1 MLVFSI
7 VVAMFLAGALMLVL
21 PAVLRTRAPDA
32 PGAGEAALAVHRA
45 QWLELDRDVQAGHLD
60 VQQLA
65 QARAE
70 LDVRAREV
78 VADAVAVAPKPS
90 RRTAWALALWLPVAS
105 VSLYA
110 WLGHP
115 QSLQDAQQAA
125 SQHGSSPAQM
135 QQMVATLAERLKA
148 QPDNLEG
155 WTMLARSYVA
165 LGRHRDAATALQRA
179 NALAPGN
186 PDLLADLADLLGM
199 AQGRR
204 LAGEPARLIQ
214 QALDIDPAHRKALA
228 LAGTVAF
235 EAQDFDA
242 ARGYWQRLLAVVPA
256 ESALAKSVRGS
267 IADAAARA
275 AGAGSPA
282 AAAPVA
288 AAVQVAPAATTAA
301 AAPGRTVSGEVAIDP
316 ALAPKL
322 RPGDTL
328 FVFARAAEGPRM
340 PLAILRR
347 EAALPLRFTLD
358 DSMAMSP
365 QAKLSRAASV
375 VVGVR
380 VSRSGQATPQPGD
393 LVGQSDAVAPGTQ
406 GLRIVIDR
414 VQP

>member
-21 PAVLRTRAPDA
+21 PAVLRSRAGSE
-32 PGAGEAALAVHRA
+32 PGAAEAALAVHRA
-45 QWLELDRDVQAGHLD
+45 QWYELDRDVQAGNLD
-60 VQQLA
+60 VRQLA
-65 QARAE
+65 EARAE
-70 LDVRAREV
+70 IDRRAREV
-78 VADAVAVAPKPS
+78 AADGAAVASRPS
-90 RRTAWALALWLPVAS
+90 RRTAWALALWLPA
-105 VSLYA
+105 VSLSMYA

-115 QSLQDAQQAA
+115 QSLQDAQQTA
-125 SQHGSSPAQM
+125 SRHGSSPAQM
-135 QQMVATLAERLKA
+135 QQMVAMLAERLKA
-148 QPDNLEG
+148 EPDNLEG

-199 AQGRR
+199 AQGRK

-235 EAQDFDA
+235 EVQDFDA

-256 ESALAKSVRGS
+256 ESALAQSVRGS
-267 IADAAARA
+267 LADATARA
-275 AGAGSPA
+275 AGAGKAAAAGTVAAVAATPPA
-282 AAAPVA
+282 AAGSRA
-288 AAVQVAPAATTAA
+288 
-301 AAPGRTVSGEVAIDP
+301 VSGEVVIDP
-316 ALAPKL
+316 ALASKL

-347 EAALPLRFTLD
+347 DAVLPFRFTLD
-358 DSMAMSP
+358 DTLAMSP
-365 QAKLSRAASV
+365 QAKLSGASSV

-393 LVGQSDAVAPGTQ
+393 LVGQSGTVAPGTQ
-406 GLRIVIDR
+406 GLRVVIDR